1 MQSIQMSVTG
11 KVMSGK
17 SKLNSFQMTFYMGPI
32 SFVAL
37 IPFAFSL
44 EAHEL
49 SRVLLTQPRETL
61 AFLLGSCCLAVAYNI
76 VIFQSLKTLSSV
88 GTVVLGNVKIVL
100 LIALTAMLLGELQ
113 SWTTVQIV
121 GCVAPFGGS
130 ALYSFL
136 RWQARQ
142 QPQAL
147 HVH

>member
-1 MQSIQMSVTG
+1 M
-11 KVMSGK
+11 
-17 SKLNSFQMTFYMGPI
+17 P
-32 SFVAL
+32 
-37 IPFAFSL
+37 SL

-121 GCVAPFGGS
+121 GCVATFGGS

-142 QPQAL
+142 PAP
-147 HVH
+147 VGK